1 MTIIEKLKRYREL
14 KSELEDLEQNI
25 PVVQDSVQGSQAEFP
40 NVLQNHHISGVEP
53 VNYSLLERKSDL
65 KAQIKE
71 IEVFVNSIPFYKVRK
86 AVKLYYIEP
95 IESGEDKPTWEKVA
109 DSIPGETAGS
119 IKMKVSRFIKTV
131 TNVTHVTN

>member
-1 MTIIEKLKRYREL
+1 MTIEKLKRYREL
-14 KSELEDLEQNI
+14 KAELEDVNWKLQT
-25 PVVQDSVQGSQAEFP
+25 VCGSVQGSQEDYP
-40 NVLQNHHISGVEP
+40 YILQNHHISGVEP
-53 VNYSLLERKSDL
+53 KNYTLLERKSDL

-71 IEVFVNSIPFYKVRK
+71 IEDFVNGIPFYKVRK

>member
-1 MTIIEKLKRYREL
+1 MTIEKLKRYREL
-14 KSELEDLEQNI
+14 KSELEDVNQKLQT
-25 PVVQDSVQGSQAEFP
+25 VCDSVQGSQEDYP
-40 NVLQNHHISGVEP
+40 YILQNHHISSVEP
-53 VNYSLLERKSDL
+53 VNYGLLERKSDL

-71 IEVFVNSIPFYKVRK
+71 IEDFVNTIPFYKVRK
-86 AVKLYYIEP
+86 AVRLYYIEP

-109 DSIPGETAGS
+109 DEIPDETAGS